1 MKSISRICLVVLS
14 CLLSCKTN
22 DVRLPYEKPID
33 PAKDPSG
40 FSRSLRIDG
49 TNKGGD
55 MPLNV
60 STSFRITKAQPSASA
75 TKGASLYVP
84 FVFSSTLPVA
94 GIYLQ
99 VKGADNHWN
108 LAASGGQLTTDTYV
122 FSVNFPKNVLDGN
135 TILVYAAYDRNG
147 RTSNAIQM
155 DTEITSSQNICSA
168 DEPYKA
174 NGSRGLHQKTLVLGN
189 KAGKVR
195 IHYQMYNLP
204 DRLDIR
210 YNGQW
215 VASTDTKPGPPVSSK
230 ACFDRAAGYVPGTGT
245 LTVNYDPAKSRELE
259 IYMSGCEGETL
270 WDIQVDCPEEGC
282 TGGCDTIT
290 LNDLNTSRLVAA
302 NTDGKF
308 TTSIRVKAGEFVFF
322 GTTSKVVVDKK
333 HSTSVNGNGTNKG
346 FDITKVLSDPGSV
359 YFTYTS
365 AWKKYADYRF
375 GQLLMR
381 FNGRLIAADNYSL
394 MSNGKKCSGTQ
405 AVIDNYNLDEEY
417 GNYFIADRDGII
429 EFEINDQN
437 PSDNTGHFLVNI
449 VTMSRKQH
457 EDRNY
462 CNRCPEVMPE
472 VPTIKKG
479 EVKDEEGNVWDY
491 GFLENAF
498 TADCF
503 HGGHYLFRGKSDDVK
518 NSQCAYSRTT
528 KKLINTYGD
537 NTMGTYDYKNPDED
551 PRAHAILD
559 VFTHEA
565 YEAVGFKYK
574 PTCDVYMYKK
584 K

>member
-322 GTTSKVVVDKK
+322 GTESLVLVDKK
-333 HSTSVNGNGTNKG
+333 HGTFVTGRGTNTG
-346 FDITKVLSDPGSV
+346 LDITKTQNDPTGED
-359 YFTYTS
+359 FTYN
-365 AWKKYADYRF
+365 AEWKKYANFRF

-381 FNGRLIAADNYSL
+381 FNGQLVPTTEYTL
-394 MSNGKKCSGTQ
+394 KSNGAKCPGIVQTY
-405 AVIDNYNLDEEY
+405 IDNWNLSGEY
-417 GNYFIADRDGII
+417 GNYFVADREGII
-429 EFEINDQN
+429 EFEVNDRN
-437 PSDNTGHFLVNI
+437 PSDNAGHFLVNI
-449 VTMSRKQH
+449 ITLSRKQH
-457 EDRNY
+457 EERNY
-462 CNRCPEVMPE
+462 CNHCPEVMPGL
-472 VPTIKKG
+472 PLTWGK
-479 EVKDEEGNVWDY
+479 VKDEKGNLWEY
-491 GFLENAF
+491 GFVDNIISSG
-498 TADCF
+498 CF
-503 HGGHYLFRGKSDDVK
+503 HGGHYLFRGISGDSK
-518 NSQCAYSRTT
+518 NSQCAYSQST

-537 NTMGTYDYKNPDED
+537 NTMGSFDYGKPDSRE
-551 PRAHAILD
+551 HAILD
-559 VFTHEA
+559 IFTHEA
-565 YEAVGFKYK
+565 YELVGFKYK
-574 PTCDVYMYKK
+574 PTCDVYKK
-584 K
+584 

>member
-1 MKSISRICLVVLS
+1 MMKFIVRTCIVILS

-40 FSRSLRIDG
+40 FSRALRIDG

-55 MPLNV
+55 MPLNI
-60 STSFRITKAQPSASA
+60 STSLRITKAQPAASA

-99 VKGADNHWN
+99 VKGADNYWD

-135 TILVYAAYDRNG
+135 AVLIYAAYDRNG

-155 DTEITSSQNICSA
+155 DTEITSSQSICSA

-174 NGSRGLHQKTLVLGN
+174 SGSRGLHQKTLVLGN

-195 IHYQMYNLP
+195 IHYQMYTLP

-230 ACFDRAAGYVPGTGT
+230 ACFDGAAGYVPATGT
-245 LTVNYDPAKSRELE
+245 LTVDYDPSKSRELE
-259 IYMSGCEGETL
+259 IYMSGCEGQTA

-282 TGGCDTIT
+282 AGGCEELDIKNLTV
-290 LNDLNTSRLVAA
+290 SVEVPA
-302 NTDGKF
+302 NYEGRF
-308 TTSIRVKAGEFVFF
+308 SAGVRVKAGEFVFF
-322 GTTSKVVVDKK
+322 GTTSKVVVDRK
-333 HSTSVNGNGTNKG
+333 HDTTVKGKGTNKG
-346 FDITKVLSDPGSV
+346 FDITKSLSDPGSV
-359 YFTYTS
+359 YFTYNE
-365 AWKKYADYRF
+365 AWKKYANFQF

-381 FNGRLIAADNYSL
+381 FNGQLIPAEEYTL
-394 MSNGKKCSGTQ
+394 KSNGKKCPGIES
-405 AVIDNYNLDEEY
+405 AIDSWTLANEY
-417 GNYFIADRDGII
+417 GNYFIAQRDGMI
-429 EFEINDQN
+429 EFEVNDKD
-437 PSDNTGHFLVNI
+437 PSDNSGRFVI
-449 VTMSRKQH
+449 EVVRMSRKQH
-457 EDRNY
+457 EERNY
-462 CNRCPEVMPE
+462 CNHCPEIMPAI
-472 VPTIKKG
+472 PTLTIG
-479 EVKDEEGNVWDY
+479 TTTDAAGNSWDY
-491 GFLENAF
+491 DIGDNFVSSN
-498 TADCF
+498 CF
-503 HGGHYLFRGKSDDVK
+503 HGGHYVFRGAGANVK
-518 NSQCAYSRTT
+518 NSQCAYSRAT
-528 KKLINTYGD
+528 KQLINTYGD
-537 NTMGTYDYKNPDED
+537 NLMGTYDYGDHGKRE
-551 PRAHAILD
+551 HAIMD

-565 YEAVGFKYK
+565 YELIGFKYK
-574 PTCDVYMYKK
+574 PTCHVYKDVFR
-584 K
+584 